1 MFSGL
6 IVHDGRVA
14 ALEGDARRGMTL
26 VVQAPGAIADGV
38 ALGDSVAVNGVC
50 LTVVGFD
57 ERTMRFDVV
66 PETVHR
72 TGFDELRAGDG
83 LNLELS
89 LRLGDR
95 LGGHLVYGHVD
106 ANAEIL
112 AKEPEGQGFRL
123 HVALPPALVPFIVEK
138 GYVAVD
144 GISLT
149 VASVAPD
156 RFTIAL
162 IPETARRT
170 TLGAKR
176 AGHRVNLEVDPVAR
190 YAQGAIAAYAAR
202 NEQQQN
208 GPTADEVAWAFEI

>member
-14 ALEGDARRGMTL
+14 ALEGDARRGLTL
-26 VVQAPGAIADGV
+26 VVEAPGAVAEGV

-57 ERTMRFDVV
+57 PRTLRFDVV
-66 PETVHR
+66 PETVQR
-72 TGFDELRAGDG
+72 TGFDALRAGER

-106 ANAEIL
+106 DNAAIL

-123 HVALPPALVPFIVEK
+123 HVALPPALAPFIVEK

-144 GISLT
+144 GVSLT
-149 VASVAPD
+149 VASAARE
-156 RFTIAL
+156 RFTVAL

-170 TLGAKR
+170 TLGTKR
-176 AGHRVNLEVDPVAR
+176 AGDRVNLEVDPVAR
-190 YAQGAIAAYAAR
+190 YAQGAIAAYA
-202 NEQQQN
+202 QQS
-208 GPTADEVAWAFEI
+208 GAPTADEMAWAFEI